1 MSIESF
7 IFYEKIFKKV
17 IISADCNKI
26 IRGNPIINLLCLV
39 LWRIIFIVKY
49 IKMLPPITLIIIN
62 VFSLILLPSYLAL
75 ILSKI
80 QISDA
85 KIFIAIK

>member
-75 ILSKI
+75 ILSNI

-85 KIFIAIK
+85 NIFIIIK